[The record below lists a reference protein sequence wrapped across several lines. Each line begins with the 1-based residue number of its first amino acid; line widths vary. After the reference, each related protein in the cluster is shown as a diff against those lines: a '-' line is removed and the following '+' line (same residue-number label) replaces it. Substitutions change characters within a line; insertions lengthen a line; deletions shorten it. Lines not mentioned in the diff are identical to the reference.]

1 MAMLTVTVTDT
12 SSRKPRRLSINPD
25 YIIMA
30 KPLDWS
36 TTNLRWERITI
47 DIAFPTIDG
56 GHEILHIAATPELFA
71 ALHLGKI
78 TDQ

>member
-1 MAMLTVTVTDT
+1 MAMLTVTVTDNPK
-12 SSRKPRRLSINPD
+12 SSQARRRSINTD
-25 YIIMA
+25 YIISA

-36 TTNLRWERITI
+36 TTNLRWQRISL
-47 DIAFPTIDG
+47 DIAYPG
-56 GHEILHIAATPELFA
+56 GAEYLHISATPELFA

>member
-47 DIAFPTIDG
+47 DIAFPG
-56 GHEILHIAATPELFA
+56 GAEHLHILATPELFA